1 VSEALDPGAP
11 HDLPGF
17 ITAPGDTDILMVVVG
32 IVLIGAVLGG
42 GRIVNACTSNHDL
55 IAAQETGAFKAFV
68 LHAVG
73 IVHAMLLRIQAL
85 MFPIKTLVLS
95 GH

>member
-1 VSEALDPGAP
+1 MNDSLHPSAP

-17 ITAPGDTDILMVVVG
+17 ITAPGDTDTSSY
-32 IVLIGAVLGG
+32 
-42 GRIVNACTSNHDL
+42 IVNAYTSNHDL
-55 IAAQETGAFKAFV
+55 IASKETGTLKGLA
-68 LHAVG
+68 LHAVDAIG

-85 MFPIKTLVLS
+85 LLPIKTLVLS